1 MQNDELHSLLH
12 RNSADIDRAKAMSSW
27 SKTRVILAGLLEL
40 PAILLMAGSSLLTMI
55 LCIPGLCLLVFEKSL
70 FSSKQ
75 SLLRTKQS
83 TGKQHAI
90 ITGGSSGIGLA
101 VAQECVRQG
110 MNVTLLARNMEKLE
124 TAQKQLQKEASGR
137 VAVRVFSVDVS
148 DRSALQ
154 KIAPL
159 VLNEEKEGTADS
171 LADSTTH
178 LFCCA
183 GLAVPLELTNL
194 SLDQIHVMNATNL
207 LGTIYTVRAFLSF
220 IKRGTVVLTSSAG
233 GQVGVYGYTAYSATK
248 FGLRGFAESLHMEL
262 VGRPIHVQVAYPP
275 DTDTPGYQTE
285 NKLKPKACARVS
297 EAAGL
302 FTPSQYVLA
311 TLSTSTTT
319 LCVSPVLCFVFQH
332 STVLL
337 FSFFNSRVG
346 TRMVSEAT
354 KANPPFAVWFG
365 LDGWMLATLTAGMSP
380 VSSLMGAVCQV
391 SLAGLLRLVSL
402 FYLND
407 FWNIVAEEEEEQEK
421 AKVEATK

>member
-302 FTPSQYVLA
+302 FTPNQYVLA
-311 TLSTSTTT
+311 TLSLSRPRR
-319 LCVSPVLCFVFQH
+319 CVSHPFFACLSTLYCSFVF
-332 STVLL
+332 L
-337 FSFFNSRVG
+337 FNSRVG

-354 KANPPFAVWFG
+354 KTNPPFAVWFG